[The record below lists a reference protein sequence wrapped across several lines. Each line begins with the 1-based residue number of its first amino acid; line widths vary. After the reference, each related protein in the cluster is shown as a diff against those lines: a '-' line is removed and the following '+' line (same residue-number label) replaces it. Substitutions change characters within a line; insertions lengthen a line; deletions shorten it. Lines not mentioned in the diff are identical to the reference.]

1 MKQILCQIKS
11 HYIVLLTLM
20 TTLLFLN
27 CGTIDNLDADSF
39 LSLENDYKNQHSQFR
54 RYGANQLNQPPLIEF
69 IIDNEDPISISYND
83 NIKKSCDY
91 AKLPYKSTNIKS
103 WDCRH

>member
-11 HYIVLLTLM
+11 NYIALLTLM

-54 RYGANQLNQPPLIEF
+54 RYGENQFNQPPLIEF
-69 IIDNEDPISISYND
+69 IVDHEDPVSVNYNK
-83 NIKKSCDY
+83 NL
-91 AKLPYKSTNIKS
+91 LPT
-103 WDCRH
+103 HQ